1 MLPARF
7 SSGGAPSRP
16 SERTAPHSPRPVVL
30 FSVFRFLFYF
40 ARPPPRTK
48 RLSASAFHF
57 RGPLPFYQRFQP
69 NCRSLRAGMPH
80 GGSVRRCADTP
91 ACCTA
96 DQRAAVPAFRH
107 ASRRISAPPGAPL
120 ICAAESAAPIYRNRI
135 AAGYP
140 NFTPK
145 RIIADDKIERIPTTA
160 MIAVKKAGTFLR
172 AATANAASTT
182 PSRIPMIQT
191 IVITDDISDPFLPSC
206 AESLFGQPLSLD
218 SSRRLFEIQLIL

>member
-48 RLSASAFHF
+48 RLSASVFHF
-57 RGPLPFYQRFQP
+57 RGPLPFCLRLQP
-69 NCRSLRAGMPH
+69 DCRSLRAGMPR
-80 GGSVRRCADTP
+80 GGSIRRCAGTP

-96 DQRAAVPAFRH
+96 DQRAAGR
-107 ASRRISAPPGAPL
+107 PL
-120 ICAAESAAPIYRNRI
+120 IFAAESAAPIHRNRI

-160 MIAVKKAGTFLR
+160 MIAAKKAGTFLR

-206 AESLFGQPLSLD
+206 AESLFGQSLSLG